1 VVRPY
6 YADRTQYLFAVAA
19 TAPKSQVASPLEPA
33 ARERHGP
40 CWLQFQRKDWKVGLY
55 HNLSPA
61 ARSGLIKALRI
72 EKIAAACLFLLGPSF
87 YHYLM

>member
-6 YADRTQYLFAVAA
+6 YADRMQYLFAVAA

-40 CWLQFQRKDWKVGLY
+40 CWLQFQHKDWKVGLY
-55 HNLSPA
+55 HNMLYH
-61 ARSGLIKALRI
+61 ALPGG
-72 EKIAAACLFLLGPSF
+72 EEQADVSF
-87 YHYLM
+87 AD